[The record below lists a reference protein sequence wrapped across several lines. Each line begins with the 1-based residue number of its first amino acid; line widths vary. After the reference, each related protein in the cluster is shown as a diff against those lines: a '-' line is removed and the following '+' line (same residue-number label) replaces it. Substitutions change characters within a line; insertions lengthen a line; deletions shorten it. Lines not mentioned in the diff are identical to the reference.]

1 MRLVFEVIG
10 EYVWSPMSHAPH
22 TQIELNVLD
31 MIENSPVGAV
41 PHTPTYQDALR
52 KLHATHQ
59 VYASADFKDGHVTA
73 RSLAKL
79 PLFYAGNL
87 DAFAA
92 AKIEAG
98 ELESNDRIFDR
109 YVESLPEMLRAK
121 AETQR
126 LRVVGRA
133 IHHRK
138 HAGQGDAPAVRDPLH
153 SVFLVPGAGAHPGL
167 SGNYLYGSFNE
178 IMHAGA
184 PSTWELMLHDSD
196 DGSSTLRVDTLPE
209 ALSAWQD
216 VLASAPFELNEL
228 GALGFTAN

>member
-1 MRLVFEVIG
+1 
-10 EYVWSPMSHAPH
+10 
-22 TQIELNVLD
+22 

-59 VYASADFKDGHVTA
+59 VYTSADFKDGHVTV

-79 PLFYAGNL
+79 PLFYASNL

-92 AKIEAG
+92 GKIEAG
-98 ELESNDRIFDR
+98 ELETNDRIFDR
-109 YVESLPEMLRAK
+109 YVASLPGMLRAK

-126 LRVVGRA
+126 LRAVGRA

-138 HAGQGDAPAVRDPLH
+138 HTGSGEAPTVRDPLH
-153 SVFLVPGAGAHPGL
+153 SVFLVPGAGAHPGI
-167 SGNYLYGSFNE
+167 SGNYLYGSFDE
-178 IMHAGA
+178 IMHADA
-184 PSTWELMLHDSD
+184 PSTWAVTLHDSD
-196 DGSSTLRVDTLPE
+196 DGSSTLQVPMLPE

-216 VLASAPFELNEL
+216 VLASAPFALNEL
-228 GALGFTAN
+228 GTLGFKAN